1 MAVFE
6 SIIQVM
12 IDAGASYVF
21 MWVLFAG
28 LIYGL
33 LSKYE
38 VFGESSANA
47 GIALGGSFF
56 TLLGVYAFA
65 PEGLFLNFAAAI
77 AFILFGLFGLVI
89 LLSISGV
96 SITDMGEGIEGNTLA
111 AVAIILFFI
120 VFLGV
125 LAFNLNWGNLLGPVE
140 NTWEDVVFPIIF
152 LIFLLIVVGGATSGS

>member
-6 SIIQVM
+6 SILQVM

-33 LSKYE
+33 LMKYD
-38 VFGESSANA
+38 VFGDSSANA

-77 AFILFGLFGLVI
+77 GFILFGLFGTVI

-96 SITDMGEGIEGNTLA
+96 SVTEITEGIEGNILA
-111 AVAIILFFI
+111 GASLILI
-120 VFLGV
+120 LVVFLGV
-125 LAFNLNWGNLLGPVE
+125 LAFNLNWGNLIGPVE
-140 NTWEDVVFPIIF
+140 NAWQDIIFPIIF
-152 LIFLLIVVGGATSGS
+152 LIFLLLVVGSAADN

>member
-6 SIIQVM
+6 SILQVM

-33 LSKYE
+33 LMKYE
-38 VFGESSANA
+38 VFGDSSANA

-77 AFILFGLFGLVI
+77 GFILFGLFGTI
-89 LLSISGV
+89 IFLSISGV
-96 SITDMGEGIEGNTLA
+96 SVTEMAEGIEGNALA
-111 AVAIILFFI
+111 GASLILMLVI
-120 VFLGV
+120 FLSV
-125 LAFNLNWGNLLGPVE
+125 LAFNLNWGDLLGPVE
-140 NTWEDVVFPIIF
+140 NAWQDIIFPMIF
-152 LIFLLIVVGGATSGS
+152 LIFLLLVVGSAVDN

>member
-6 SIIQVM
+6 SILQVM

-33 LSKYE
+33 LMKYD
-38 VFGESSANA
+38 VFGDSSANA

-77 AFILFGLFGLVI
+77 GFILFGLFGTII

-96 SITDMGEGIEGNTLA
+96 SVTEMAEGVEDNVLA
-111 AVAIILFFI
+111 FASLILI
-120 VFLGV
+120 LVVFLGV
-125 LAFNLNWGNLLGPVE
+125 LAFNLNWGDLLGPVE
-140 NTWEDVVFPIIF
+140 NAWQDIIFPIIF
-152 LIFLLIVVGGATSGS
+152 LIFLLLVVGSAADN

>member
-6 SIIQVM
+6 SILQVM

-33 LSKYE
+33 LMKYE
-38 VFGESSANA
+38 VFGDSSANA

-77 AFILFGLFGLVI
+77 GFILFGLFGTII

-96 SITDMGEGIEGNTLA
+96 SVTEMAEGVEDNVLA
-111 AVAIILFFI
+111 FASLILI
-120 VFLGV
+120 LVVFLGV
-125 LAFNLNWGNLLGPVE
+125 LAFNLNWGDLLGPVE
-140 NTWEDVVFPIIF
+140 NAWQDIIFPIIF
-152 LIFLLIVVGGATSGS
+152 LIFLLLVVGSAADN